1 VNLSVYLFTVGPL
14 QENCYLL
21 ADEKSK
27 AAVLIDP
34 GDDADLL
41 LGVLKEK
48 NYKLQAIWLTHA
60 HFDHVGAVEDIT
72 QAFDVP
78 VLLHAKDNIL
88 YDNAAMA
95 AARWEITIKQPSKK
109 PTELKDGQILKLG
122 DTEVECIFTPGHA
135 PGHIAF
141 YIKSEKLLLSGDA
154 LFKEGIGRTDLPFGD
169 HQQLLKSIKERLFV
183 LPDDTNVY
191 SGHGEGT
198 TIAHEKEYNPFVS

>member
-1 VNLSVYLFTVGPL
+1 MNLSVYLFTVGPL

-95 AARWEITIKQPSKK
+95 AARWEITIKQPSQK

-141 YIKSEKLLLSGDA
+141 YVKSEKLLLSGDA

>member
-1 VNLSVYLFTVGPL
+1 MNLSVYLFTVGPL

-21 ADEKSK
+21 ADEKTK
-27 AAVLIDP
+27 TAVFVDP

-41 LGVLKEK
+41 LDVLKEK
-48 NYKLQAIWLTHA
+48 NYQLQAIWLTHA

-72 QAFDVP
+72 QVHDVP
-78 VLLHAKDNIL
+78 VLLHPNDNIL
-88 YDNAAMA
+88 YDNAAKA
-95 AARWEITIKQPSKK
+95 AARWQIAIKQPGKK
-109 PTELKDGQILKLG
+109 PSELKDGQILKIAE
-122 DTEVECIFTPGHA
+122 TEVECIFTPGHA

-141 YIKSEKLLLSGDA
+141 YVKSENLLLSGDA

-169 HQQLLKSIKERLFV
+169 HQQLLTSIRERLFV

-198 TIAHEKEYNPFVS
+198 TIAHEKEYNPFL

>member
-1 VNLSVYLFTVGPL
+1 MNLSVYLFTVGPL

-21 ADEKSK
+21 ADEKTK
-27 AAVLIDP
+27 TAVFVDP

-41 LGVLKEK
+41 LDVLKEK
-48 NYKLQAIWLTHA
+48 NYQLQAIWLTHA

-72 QAFDVP
+72 QVHDVP
-78 VLLHAKDNIL
+78 VLLHPNDNIL
-88 YDNAAMA
+88 YDNAAKA
-95 AARWEITIKQPSKK
+95 AARWQIAIKQPGKK
-109 PTELKDGQILKLG
+109 PSELKDGQILKIAE
-122 DTEVECIFTPGHA
+122 TEVECIFTPGHA

-141 YIKSEKLLLSGDA
+141 YIKDENLLLSGDA

-169 HQQLLKSIKERLFV
+169 HQQLLTSIRERLFV

-198 TIAHEKEYNPFVS
+198 TIAHEKEYNPFL

>member
-1 VNLSVYLFTVGPL
+1 MNLSVYLFTVGPL

-141 YIKSEKLLLSGDA
+141 YIKAEKLLLSGDA

-191 SGHGEGT
+191 AGHGEGT
-198 TIAHEKEYNPFVS
+198 TIAHEKEYNHFVS

>member
-1 VNLSVYLFTVGPL
+1 MNLSVYLFTVGPL

-191 SGHGEGT
+191 AGHGEGT
-198 TIAHEKEYNPFVS
+198 TIAHEKEYNHFVS

>member
-1 VNLSVYLFTVGPL
+1 MNLSVYLFTVGPL